1 MKIFFNAAP
10 YDESIQ
16 NYPIE
21 KVTWLVVNET
31 ESAALS
37 GEENYEKMLQVLKQ
51 KYPHTNILFTMG
63 KDGSRVLTNNEDVKV
78 EAMKVNAIDTT
89 GYFVKGILEGFSLV
103 ESANL
108 ATKAS
113 AIAVTRFGAVD
124 SIPSYDEV
132 K

>member
-1 MKIFFNAAP
+1 MVI
-10 YDESIQ
+10 
-16 NYPIE
+16 
-21 KVTWLVVNET
+21 
-31 ESAALS
+31 
-37 GEENYEKMLQVLKQ
+37 
-51 KYPHTNILFTMG
+51 
-63 KDGSRVLTNNEDVKV
+63 
-78 EAMKVNAIDTT
+78 
-89 GYFVKGILEGFSLV
+89 VKGILEGFSLV

>member
-1 MKIFFNAAP
+1 
-10 YDESIQ
+10 
-16 NYPIE
+16 
-21 KVTWLVVNET
+21 
-31 ESAALS
+31 
-37 GEENYEKMLQVLKQ
+37 MLQVLKQ

-63 KDGSRVLTNNEDVKV
+63 KEGSRVLTDKEDIKV
-78 EAMKVNAIDTT
+78 EALKVNAVDSIPAGDTYI